1 MVMLGH
7 GMVIFGDKM
16 TMNNVLILLAYV
28 TLWSFWSFYNYTFKK
43 YICMYTRLYVPIT
56 APTCCEKMTKMT
68 ITPQTPLFSAFYYG
82 HYHDPRMTM
91 V

>member
-43 YICMYTRLYVPIT
+43 YIFMYKRLYVPIT
-56 APTCCEKMTKMT
+56 APTFCEKMTKTT